1 MSISHISVGTTREK
15 FPEMIKFYDALMKEL
30 GAKRQM
36 VVAVKPKIDKDEGGD
51 DGQDEKNGEANRLDP
66 NSEYNDT
73 VVAVAYGK
81 YYPQYWVQLPH
92 NDNDDLN
99 KAENEASPGNGVHIA
114 FDCRSQKQV
123 QDEYNVAIANGGTC
137 NGKPG
142 PRIEYSDK
150 YYGAFFIDP
159 FGNKLEATFFD
170 LGFIMNTF
178 CTIL

>member
-15 FPEMIKFYDALMKEL
+15 FPEMIQFYDAIMQEL

-36 VVAVKPKIDKDEGGD
+36 MVAFKQPSTPDGESENGD
-51 DGQDEKNGEANRLDP
+51 GNKLDP

-81 YYPQYWVQLPH
+81 YFPQYWVQLPH
-92 NDNDDLN
+92 NDDNDLTT
-99 KAENEASPGNGVHIA
+99 AEKEATPGNGVHIA
-114 FDCRSQKQV
+114 FNCSSQKQV
-123 QDEYNVAIANGGTC
+123 QDVYNVAMSNGGTC

-170 LGFIMNTF
+170 LGFIMNN
-178 CTIL
+178 CAIL